1 MRPGV
6 AGEGLELPIQDDE
19 SESAGSWRRQDR
31 TNELLGLLPAD
42 GAGWGLGRV
51 LSGGGYG
58 VDFYLDLATIGKLLA
73 AAAAAAELGVWVACV
88 GCCSCSCSCKRA

>member
-58 VDFYLDLATIGKLLA
+58 VDFYLDLGRGLALAWAIGSTFRRRIIRRD
-73 AAAAAAELGVWVACV
+73 E
-88 GCCSCSCSCKRA
+88 